1 MGGTTVLPDS
11 AEYLAQL
18 VVESEVDVPAALR
31 DLIAAK
37 TGHAWVDNAAAPY
50 SLRGAKLFYNGTNAP
65 ARPKSNA
72 DFNHVFEIRLGADCG
87 NLAGVLRFH
96 YNYTAPAQ

>member
-50 SLRGAKLFYNGTNAP
+50 SLRGAKLFYNGTNAL

>member
-1 MGGTTVLPDS
+1 MSLPKKPTRRLTHLFPS
-11 AEYLAQL
+11 KPY
-18 VVESEVDVPAALR
+18 
-31 DLIAAK
+31 
-37 TGHAWVDNAAAPY
+37 AWVDNAAANY

-72 DFNHVFEIRLGADCG
+72 DFNHVFEIRLGADCT

-96 YNYTAPAQ
+96 YNFTAPAA